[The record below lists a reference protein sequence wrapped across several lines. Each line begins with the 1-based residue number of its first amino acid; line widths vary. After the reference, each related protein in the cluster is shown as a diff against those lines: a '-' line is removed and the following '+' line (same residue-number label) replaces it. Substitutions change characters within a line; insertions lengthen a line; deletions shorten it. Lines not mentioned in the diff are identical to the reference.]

1 MRNNHLALLPWYDV
15 RWVRSAGSPPSP
27 APLWENI
34 TPISRCLIFLFI
46 TKYFIAKMSQIWIP
60 ARHKTRAL
68 PGWAVGRRVQ
78 FLIVMQQD
86 VHASYWSRSKQTSAV
101 RYRTR
106 KEKLRHVF
114 LKTVFQS
121 VYTMFIRSAK
131 SVYILELFF
140 KKPATF

>member
-1 MRNNHLALLPWYDV
+1 MYMLAI
-15 RWVRSAGSPPSP
+15 
-27 APLWENI
+27 E
-34 TPISRCLIFLFI
+34 
-46 TKYFIAKMSQIWIP
+46 
-60 ARHKTRAL
+60 
-68 PGWAVGRRVQ
+68 VGQNRQ
-78 FLIVMQQD
+78 
-86 VHASYWSRSKQTSAV
+86 SAV

-131 SVYILELFF
+131 SVYILELCF